1 MVTATRC
8 KGWDEEEHWWDVWM
22 ENNDRRIMNGDVWSG
37 EFSDCHHQGEVRRV
51 LSCAVPLDCVSSEL
65 WWCPEQW
72 LWTNIQFSDFSRGST
87 FCLDGISLG
96 IWIYLDLLNR
106 PGKQLQCHLEQS
118 PYNFVNEEI
127 WTQRGSHLSNIT
139 KLADVEDAWNKL
151 EESKRAQLTFNREDF
166 L

>member
-1 MVTATRC
+1 MGMWVPGLKASLVMQKAQSTIHMVTATRC

-37 EFSDCHHQGEVRRV
+37 EFSDCHHQGEVCRV

-72 LWTNIQFSDFSRGST
+72 LWTNIQFSDLSHCST

-127 WTQRGSHLSNIT
+127 WTQRGKVTCLISQS
-139 KLADVEDAWNKL
+139 W
-151 EESKRAQLTFNREDF
+151 LT
-166 L
+166 